1 MNSSLSWNDVVNPV
15 FWLATRAK
23 RMILPSRTC
32 QVTMAIDTDMGYWP
46 RHFFFFFFFS
56 TCKID
61 RNERKKRNLANN
73 HIHLTLPQYPYIPG
87 TSYVAK
93 LRVLSGRGNGRDRAR
108 QTTPSVEQAIGIQY
122 LSPSE
127 VDNVLGKSVQLH
139 QNPFTN
145 HHLPGFFAYPARH
158 RRE

>member
-32 QVTMAIDTDMGYWP
+32 LVTMAIDTDMGYWP
-46 RHFFFFFFFS
+46 RHFFFFFFFF

-61 RNERKKRNLANN
+61 RNERKKRNLPNN

-87 TSYVAK
+87 TSQ
-93 LRVLSGRGNGRDRAR
+93 LRSETGGFVREGQWEGSRPPDHTVSWAGYRDSIPVPQWGRQCAG
-108 QTTPSVEQAIGIQY
+108 
-122 LSPSE
+122 
-127 VDNVLGKSVQLH
+127 
-139 QNPFTN
+139 PFTN
-145 HHLPGFFAYPARH
+145 HDLPGFFAYPARH